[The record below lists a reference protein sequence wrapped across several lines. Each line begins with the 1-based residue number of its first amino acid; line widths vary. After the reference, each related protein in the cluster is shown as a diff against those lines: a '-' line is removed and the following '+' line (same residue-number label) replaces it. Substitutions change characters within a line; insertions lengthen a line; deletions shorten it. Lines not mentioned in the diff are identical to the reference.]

1 MKERYRKTAV
11 EELGEAAVNMYA
23 KGWAERNGGNISCLL
38 TQEEAEEIAG
48 ADAVLRQ
55 IPLDTEM
62 KGLAGQYI
70 LVTGTGKYFKN
81 MEKDP
86 ENNMGIVRI
95 SADGKNAELIW
106 GLNDGGNVTSE
117 FSSHLMTHLVRREA
131 DFRHRVV
138 IHTHP
143 THLIVMSF
151 LHELTDKAF
160 TNTLW
165 KMCTECILVFPD
177 GIGVIPWM
185 VSANSK
191 IAALTAEKMKEHHL
205 TLWGQHGIY
214 GTGQTF
220 DEVLGLIE
228 TVEKAAE
235 IYLKIKD
242 NTWRQGIDDRDL
254 QSLAETYKLVYR
266 KDYLNF

>member
-117 FSSHLMTHLVRREA
+117 FSSHLMTHRNSYASHAPDCYVVSSRA
-131 DFRHRVV
+131 D
-138 IHTHP
+138 
-143 THLIVMSF
+143 
-151 LHELTDKAF
+151 
-160 TNTLW
+160 
-165 KMCTECILVFPD
+165 
-177 GIGVIPWM
+177 
-185 VSANSK
+185 
-191 IAALTAEKMKEHHL
+191 
-205 TLWGQHGIY
+205 
-214 GTGQTF
+214 
-220 DEVLGLIE
+220 
-228 TVEKAAE
+228 
-235 IYLKIKD
+235 
-242 NTWRQGIDDRDL
+242 RQGVYQYAL
-254 QSLAETYKLVYR
+254 ENVYR
-266 KDYLNF
+266 MYSRFSRWHRGDSLDGQRQQQNCRFDGRKDERASPYPLGTAWNLWNGTDF